1 MPSLQRLMRWKLL
14 RRRLSVSAPRVMVRS
29 HLPWPL
35 RWAFI
40 AVVLGFSAALSLWAF
55 EFGKDI
61 AGLDRES
68 KDELQRLRSEAVSL
82 RESSRRAE
90 AVANTAESLLKAER
104 AAQER
109 LAQQVRQLEAERQQ
123 LRADLGFFEN
133 LMPTGGEGLQLRG
146 LQAQAQAPGRLRW
159 QMLVMQAGKTVTDFD
174 GRYELMLS
182 GTQGGKPWTQGMPGG
197 AKPLQFRQYARL
209 EGDIE
214 HPGDA
219 VIRSI
224 QARVVDKQGAVRA
237 SQSVRL

>member
-1 MPSLQRLMRWKLL
+1 MRWKLI

-35 RWAFI
+35 RWAVV

-61 AGLDRES
+61 AGFDRES
-68 KDELQRLRSEAVSL
+68 KDELQRLRGEVGEL
-82 RESSRRAE
+82 RERSRRAE
-90 AVANTAESLLKAER
+90 SVANTAESLLKAER
-104 AAQER
+104 VAQER
-109 LAQQVRQLEAERQQ
+109 LEQQLRQLEAERHQ

-133 LMPTGGEGLQLRG
+133 LMPTKGEGLQLRG
-146 LQAQAQAPGRLRW
+146 LQAQAQAPGRLRY
-159 QMLVMQAGKTVTDFD
+159 QMLVMQAGKAVAAFD
-174 GRYELMLS
+174 GRYELMLT

-197 AKPLQFRQYARL
+197 ARPLQFRQYARL

-237 SQSVRL
+237 TQSVRL